1 MPFVVKQHAWITVF
15 ILFNVGTT
23 SVFAVEEQSG
33 SNFLSL
39 NQAEQIALER
49 DAVGR
54 AIKFNELAARDEAVA
69 GNALPDPQIK
79 LGLMNLPTDTYAR
92 DQEAMTQ
99 SQIGIQQMFP
109 RGNTLEIRSSRAN
122 HVADGQL
129 SNWHDRALV
138 VQREVR
144 LAWLELHY
152 WIKAEQ
158 VIDKN
163 RKLFEQLVNI
173 TQSNY
178 AAGRQKQQD
187 VTRAQLELGLLVDR
201 EILIKNMQD
210 KYHAKLTRWLGS
222 KFVSTRLSEEF
233 PEFEKLKEKSII
245 AAQLEKHPAMQVES
259 SRIAVSEDG
268 VQLSN
273 QAFKPN
279 WMLDLTYG
287 FRDGNNP
294 NGTERADFVS
304 AMIKF
309 DLPLF
314 TSGDQDRRL
323 AASKRKLLAARDMRE
338 DKLRQLQRMLDDE
351 YSSWQRLTQRMDQ
364 YFNIL
369 VDKAKQNTRA
379 SLNAYQSDRGDFT
392 TLMRASITELDTQL
406 KALRIHVDHIKAK
419 VKVLY
424 LSGTNSGELK

>member
-1 MPFVVKQHAWITVF
+1 MPFVIKQHVWIVVF
-15 ILFNVGTT
+15 ILSNFGSA
-23 SVFAVEEQSG
+23 SVFAEEDQSG
-33 SNFLSL
+33 TNTLSL
-39 NQAEQIALER
+39 KQAEQIALQR
-49 DAVGR
+49 DAVRR
-54 AIKFNELAARDEAVA
+54 AIKLNELASRDEAVA
-69 GNALPDPQIK
+69 ENALPDPQIK
-79 LGLMNLPTDTYAR
+79 LGLMNVPTDTYNT
-92 DQEAMTQ
+92 DQEPMTQ
-99 SQIGIQQMFP
+99 SQIGLQQMFP
-109 RGNTLEIRSSRAN
+109 RGNTLEIRSNRAN

-129 SNWHDRALV
+129 SKWHDRALV
-138 VQREVR
+138 VKRELR

-201 EILIKNMQD
+201 EILIQNMQE
-210 KYHAKLTRWLGS
+210 KYRAKLTRWLGEEYL
-222 KFVSTRLSEEF
+222 STKLNEEF
-233 PEFEKLKEKSII
+233 PEFEALQEKAII
-245 AAQLEKHPAMQVES
+245 AAQLESHPAMQVES
-259 SRIAVSEDG
+259 SRIAVGEDG

-304 AMIKF
+304 AMVKF
-309 DLPLF
+309 NLPLF

-338 DKLRQLQRMLDDE
+338 DKLRRLQRMLNDE

-364 YFNIL
+364 YFNVL
-369 VDKAKQNTRA
+369 VSKAKQNTRA
-379 SLNAYQSDRGDFT
+379 ALNAYQSDRGDFT

-424 LSGTNSGELK
+424 LSGTVTGELK